1 MSRGVGDCGA
11 KSLHAVFVLECLFS
25 RDTDISLSKLLRER
39 MKNSDAT
46 GHYATSVSRATSFGR
61 PVQTLLTDE
70 RSNKKV

>member
-1 MSRGVGDCGA
+1 MAGGPSFLCLGLFIEPSA
-11 KSLHAVFVLECLFS
+11 SECLFS

-39 MKNSDAT
+39 MKNSDVT